1 MVIASGKGPGFHMQ
15 NYNLIGRHDVD
26 NRERVRLVRS
36 GRARSQSQSRSAE
49 RSLNGRCP
57 HKAVTQVAV
66 AETWPGSPAAAAR
79 SWEVAV
85 GSVARARSA
94 PRLRAAGR
102 AGADGRVSM
111 PARGAGR

>member
-1 MVIASGKGPGFHMQ
+1 LAVVPGKGPDCHRE
-15 NYNLIGRHDVD
+15 NYNLIGRYNVD
-26 NRERVRLVRS
+26 NKERVCLARS
-36 GRARSQSQSRSAE
+36 GKARNQSQSRRTE
-49 RSLNGRCP
+49 PSLNGRCL

-66 AETWPGSPAAAAR
+66 AETWPGSSAAAAR
-79 SWEVAV
+79 SREAA

-94 PRLRAAGR
+94 PRLRAARR